1 MLWLVGS
8 DLVRFALLERGIISP
23 TFKYRVPCAKA
34 AIVAYAAYVC
44 ESPLHSACLCT
55 GCL

>member
-1 MLWLVGS
+1 MWLVGS

-44 ESPLHSACLCT
+44 ESSLHSARVCA